1 MPVWKADGVCVCF
14 EFGWRWCEDIRFFS
28 SLHSAGEIF
37 LVCYRTTRAWC
48 AYRRINALAKAVRW
62 LTKRWRAHTK
72 FYAMHCSL
80 LAAQLTH
87 TLNSTSLTKF
97 IPCKSHIYELF
108 SLHIILVFY
117 EWYDVHKKCVLV
129 GYLLDPDWI
138 LLDMLSFMY
147 KYSTASFISWVGL
160 LYVNLQKITLSG

>member
-62 LTKRWRAHTK
+62 LTKRRRAHTK

-80 LAAQLTH
+80 LSLPTHSIQPLLQNSSHANPIFMNFFLSILSLSSMNDMMYIKNVCWSVIFLILT
-87 TLNSTSLTKF
+87 
-97 IPCKSHIYELF
+97 E
-108 SLHIILVFY
+108 FY
-117 EWYDVHKKCVLV
+117 WIC
-129 GYLLDPDWI
+129 YL
-138 LLDMLSFMY
+138 MY